1 MAVGGKGAENGR
13 GCVHVQRRLPALSA
27 ASLAVTDERQG
38 HGLRMPRSFAREV
51 RSTSCKQLMDG
62 NKLEVSDWN
71 LKFEDKSNSGRLAG
85 QCQLSVYDGGIGF
98 LINVGFYDIL
108 H

>member
-1 MAVGGKGAENGR
+1 M
-13 GCVHVQRRLPALSA
+13 QRRLPALSA
-27 ASLAVTDERQG
+27 TCLVAMNDRQG
-38 HGLRMPRSFAREV
+38 HGLRMPDCNAREA
-51 RSTSCKQLMDG
+51 RSTSRKQLMDG

-98 LINVGFYDIL
+98 AINVGFYDIL